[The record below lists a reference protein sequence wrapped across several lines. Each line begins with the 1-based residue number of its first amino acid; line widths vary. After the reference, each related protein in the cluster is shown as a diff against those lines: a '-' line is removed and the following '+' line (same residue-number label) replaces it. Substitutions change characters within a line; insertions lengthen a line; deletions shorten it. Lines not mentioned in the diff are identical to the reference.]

1 MIIMGL
7 FDFLFGKERK
17 ESSEKFKS
25 QTIVGENE
33 QSNKVKEKVEC
44 KDLSLIKPFVFE
56 SNIHQRYENGEPK
69 MGLQKCLRTI
79 RVEKNIDGC
88 SGYKLDPGVG
98 YIVKIY
104 NGDLNEPNMSD
115 KPMKIV
121 SKNDNQIV
129 MRGFPIEAQSPFG
142 WQLIDYSTYG
152 LVAYLKNDMIIK
164 CRLHMY
170 DRNTYIDYWYD
181 TNISAKDKNITHA
194 MTICETFASE
204 ACRAAESGDVSM
216 SHKLGLNVL
225 HSIVNQPDQITNIKR
240 VDNVALA
247 LGKMM
252 EGNYFTQND
261 DIIRAVGISYYFLC
275 EAIEKNQNRNPYLYV
290 YRFSL
295 IWEYN
300 KAFYHLFAHSEG
312 KEYYPNDF
320 FGNISTMTYNHH
332 MEGMW
337 MADGLIEPKIRILD
351 HAIGNIFNEIYA
363 RYNATPSEQI
373 ISLGNSYHN
382 QIHCYL
388 KSKIINKDFDF

>member
-1 MIIMGL
+1 
-7 FDFLFGKERK
+7 
-17 ESSEKFKS
+17 
-25 QTIVGENE
+25 
-33 QSNKVKEKVEC
+33 
-44 KDLSLIKPFVFE
+44 
-56 SNIHQRYENGEPK
+56 
-69 MGLQKCLRTI
+69 
-79 RVEKNIDGC
+79 
-88 SGYKLDPGVG
+88 
-98 YIVKIY
+98 
-104 NGDLNEPNMSD
+104 
-115 KPMKIV
+115 
-121 SKNDNQIV
+121 
-129 MRGFPIEAQSPFG
+129 
-142 WQLIDYSTYG
+142 
-152 LVAYLKNDMIIK
+152 
-164 CRLHMY
+164 
-170 DRNTYIDYWYD
+170 
-181 TNISAKDKNITHA
+181 
-194 MTICETFASE
+194 
-204 ACRAAESGDVSM
+204 M